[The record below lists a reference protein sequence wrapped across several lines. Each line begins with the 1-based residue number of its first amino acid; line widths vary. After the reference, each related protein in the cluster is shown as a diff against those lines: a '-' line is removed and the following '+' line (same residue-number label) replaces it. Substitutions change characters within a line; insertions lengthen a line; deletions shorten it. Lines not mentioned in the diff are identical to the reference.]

1 MKITIDYFKQS
12 GEWYMEEEIF
22 VPEEMYLGGRNSGFN
37 AVFSYNFRIWLY
49 EEAQRDE
56 FIGVV
61 RMPENSIEEL
71 MLGYPMM
78 IIPKNN
84 PRN

>member
-12 GEWYMEEEIF
+12 GKWYMEEEIV
-22 VPEEMYLGGRNSGFN
+22 VPKEMYLDGRNTGFN
-37 AVFSYNFRIWLY
+37 PNFSYNFRNWLY
-49 EEAQRDE
+49 EEAQREE

-61 RMPENSIEEL
+61 RIPDNSIEEL

-78 IIPKNN
+78 IKPKKQ
-84 PRN
+84 P